1 MATFALTD
9 AEIHAGGYDLTCD
22 VNQVNFEVSVEA
34 LDSTTFCSDGA
45 RERTAG
51 LRDVNASVNGFRDNQ
66 AVLDAEVFNTIL
78 GNQRV
83 FTVAVDDVVGSVAY
97 FANLRKFSYNQTA
110 EVGSLAGFSLSGSGS
125 DGIGAVRGS
134 LLFPKGAVT
143 GSANGTGV
151 ELGDVSAT
159 ERLFTSIHVFEAGT
173 TATVIVES
181 DDNSGF
187 TTATT
192 RSSTVVTAT
201 GGTFVAPVSGAIT
214 DTHWRVR
221 FASVT
226 GSFSIAVAVG
236 IQ

>member
-22 VNQVNFEVSVEA
+22 VNQVNFDVSVEA
-34 LDSTTFCSDGA
+34 LDNTTFCTDGA
-45 RERTAG
+45 RTRQGG
-51 LRDVNASVNGFRDNQ
+51 LRDVNASVTGFRDS
-66 AVLDAEVFNTIL
+66 AGLLDAEVFGNLL

-83 FTVAVDDVVGSVAY
+83 FTVAVDDTVGSVAY
-97 FANLRKFSYNQTA
+97 FSNLRHFTYAQPSQ
-110 EVGSLAGFSLSGSGS
+110 VGSLAGFTLTGSGS
-125 DGIGAVRGS
+125 DGIGAVRGQ

-151 ELGDVSAT
+151 ELGAVGAD
-159 ERLFTSIHVFEAGT
+159 ERLYTAVHVFSAGT
-173 TATVIVES
+173 TASVIVES
-181 DDNSGF
+181 DDNSDF
-187 TTATT
+187 TSATT
-192 RSSTVVTAT
+192 RSTTVVTAV
-201 GGTFVAPVSGAIT
+201 GGTFVTPVAGAIT